1 METILKQLIQA
12 GTPNPANWEEWIRNF
27 DGLLTLAGYN
37 TILFAEDPG
46 TKARIQRPGYADP
59 TKPTPE
65 EISAQKTYDNAIV
78 RCPWLRTAAGKEHRH
93 ILEKTPSDGVAIY
106 DALFELYAKRMEACA
121 SERGMNCFQSASNQQ
136 SHGQTCRLEHTEGDR
151 GTQAFTLLNAIPTEH
166 QLRTSIVVSNTI
178 NYDKIKTA
186 MLLFNTT
193 TPESQD
199 IAPEVAAAVT
209 TPTKCLFCLNIGH
222 FVKDCRTMVRFQQM
236 YLNKRAER
244 RAGTSGTQPHRARGR
259 SDRSSAPGRSHQAH
273 AAQAIDKP
281 TEVEYAGNASLSQL
295 PVPTAADSWIAD
307 SGASCHMTHRR
318 EWLTSFSE
326 CRTPVAS

>member
-1 METILKQLIQA
+1 METILKQLIRA
-12 GTPNPANWEEWIRNF
+12 GTRIQQIGKNGFGI
-27 DGLLTLAGYN
+27 LTAFLPFAEYD
-37 TILFAEDPG
+37 TILFAKDPS

-65 EISAQKTYDNAIV
+65 EISAQKTYDNANRQV
-78 RCPWLRTAAGKEHRH
+78 ATWLRTAAGKEHRH

-106 DALFELYAKRMEACA
+106 DALFELYAKRMKHAL
-121 SERGMNCFQSASNQQ
+121 QSQ
-136 SHGQTCRLEHTEGDR
+136 STESWADLVKRVDDATHALDRLRPADWNIQKETEELK
-151 GTQAFTLLNAIPTEH
+151 AFTLLNAIPTEH

-259 SDRSSAPGRSHQAH
+259 SDRSSAQDGHTRHMLHKQSISLQRSNMPEMQVCPNYPYLQQLTAGLLI
-273 AAQAIDKP
+273 QEPPAI
-281 TEVEYAGNASLSQL
+281 
-295 PVPTAADSWIAD
+295 
-307 SGASCHMTHRR
+307 
-318 EWLTSFSE
+318 
-326 CRTPVAS
+326 